1 MRQWSLVLCLFIIR
15 LEKVRHNGRD
25 SIESRLA
32 GRRCLNGAELIACLK
47 RWEAVVVRMR
57 WARGFICAI
66 QRHRDV
72 IGVERLAVGIRIYV
86 CNKVAWIQ

>member
-1 MRQWSLVLCLFIIR
+1 MRQWHLVLCLFIIR
-15 LEKVRHNGRD
+15 LEKVRCNGRD

-32 GRRCLNGAELIACLK
+32 GRRCLNGAELIARLK
-47 RWEAVVVRMR
+47 RWETVVARMR
-57 WARGFICAI
+57 WTRGIICTI
-66 QRHRDV
+66 QRHRGV